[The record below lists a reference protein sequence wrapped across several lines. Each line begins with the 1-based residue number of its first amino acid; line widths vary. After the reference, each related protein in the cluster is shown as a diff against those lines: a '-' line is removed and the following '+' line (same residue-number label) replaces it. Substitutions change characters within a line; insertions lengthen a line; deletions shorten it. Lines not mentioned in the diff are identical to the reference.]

1 MAYSPLGST
10 GGPLFT
16 AEPVVK
22 IAEKHGV
29 KPSAVLLSYHSMLS
43 LCPSICSCHKGG
55 CDAENVAL
63 EQSPAAPPSWPSRS
77 RRSASPRT

>member
-29 KPSAVLLSYHSMLS
+29 KPSAVLLSYHSAF
-43 LCPSICSCHKGG
+43 PVPPFFPNYCSVKKKKKKEKC
-55 CDAENVAL
+55 
-63 EQSPAAPPSWPSRS
+63 
-77 RRSASPRT
+77 